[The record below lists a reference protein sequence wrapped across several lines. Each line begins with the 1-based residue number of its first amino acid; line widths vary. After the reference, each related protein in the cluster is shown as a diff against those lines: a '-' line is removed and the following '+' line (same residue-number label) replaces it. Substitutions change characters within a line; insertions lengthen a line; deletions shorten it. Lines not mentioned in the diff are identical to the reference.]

1 MGVKRMEIT
10 ANNGPIIMALSLNKA
25 RGKEHIVIGQESC
38 VYSRLNGNMDANV
51 LYDEERKLGE
61 FLFSHE
67 KHLDK
72 DWNAEAIYP
81 LRRALTSPVG
91 RKKYEDASWRF
102 LEEKENNCDPIGVFI
117 ANCFR
122 KWYAE
127 LKMPLGSE
135 RTGEQFQDRVMGLTR
150 SFKQIIWGEEKK
162 YSIKQI
168 LERMERY
175 TGINADARDMQARIW
190 YPGKRRK
197 AEYLIIENSYFPA
210 IWYYLGHLR
219 DWQLSICRCDICGN
233 MFLSTSKHFSLCSA
247 ACRKAKNRQN
257 KQEFDDRARKN
268 KYDVDYKNTTQRMR
282 NKLNKISKNQNL
294 SEAQRAQIQTA
305 FRSICK
311 EALQQKKQIKYPEDY
326 KAFVDLLFALEHQFE
341 TLCEDII
348 NNGGGGRAQHF
359 L

>member
-1 MGVKRMEIT
+1 MLLICPCLRNTFTSKNKNYHRSIVAEI
-10 ANNGPIIMALSLNKA
+10 M
-25 RGKEHIVIGQESC
+25 
-38 VYSRLNGNMDANV
+38 
-51 LYDEERKLGE
+51 
-61 FLFSHE
+61 
-67 KHLDK
+67 
-72 DWNAEAIYP
+72 
-81 LRRALTSPVG
+81 
-91 RKKYEDASWRF
+91 
-102 LEEKENNCDPIGVFI
+102 
-117 ANCFR
+117 
-122 KWYAE
+122 
-127 LKMPLGSE
+127 
-135 RTGEQFQDRVMGLTR
+135 
-150 SFKQIIWGEEKK
+150 
-162 YSIKQI
+162 
-168 LERMERY
+168 ERMAQY
-175 TGINADARDMQARIW
+175 AHIGARTSDMEARIW

-294 SEAQRAQIQTA
+294 SEAQKKQVQTA
-305 FRSICK
+305 FGSICK